1 MIAVPLEAGLEKT
14 EEMRR
19 HLLVIQTNAESAD
32 LAITVDAVEG
42 GDYVNNA
49 RIEARHDGRTL
60 PLEQVAPGRY
70 AGRLPW
76 TGGSGEVVLVSE
88 GEVVAR
94 TRAGG
99 PDPEYVDVD
108 GAALLADVALR
119 SGGRVVETGET
130 YEARLA
136 TDRRH
141 LWPYLAVA
149 GLALFMLELVWRR
162 RMA

>member
-1 MIAVPLEAGLEKT
+1 MPD
-14 EEMRR
+14 
-19 HLLVIQTNAESAD
+19 S
-32 LAITVDAVEG
+32 
-42 GDYVNNA
+42 
-49 RIEARHDGRTL
+49 
-60 PLEQVAPGRY
+60 
-70 AGRLPW
+70 
-76 TGGSGEVVLVSE
+76 VVGYTSWS
-88 GEVVAR
+88 
-94 TRAGG
+94 
-99 PDPEYVDVD
+99 
-108 GAALLADVALR
+108 R